1 MKFGAI
7 SAQILAKMLVNRHY
21 ASERELILDVADVFN
36 AELRA
41 GGRRRLPGDPGG
53 GAAPP
58 HRRRRRDAPP
68 TQDLQFFTDAVNRE
82 IEGVETEIWLHTCWG
97 NPNQQPL
104 HWERPSYERALPY
117 LLATDADVLTLEC
130 ASTGG
135 RDLPLLGKH
144 RTDKKIAIGVV
155 NHTTTAVEPPEV
167 VAGLIRKALEYV
179 PPERLILST
188 DCGFGREGL
197 SRRIAFYKMR
207 GHQPRARTSCAAS
220 SKLPEV
226 PDPGRRSEVRMKRS
240 TERFLTTHTG
250 SLPRPDDLVRAM
262 FAREEGVPVDGAA
275 LAARIR
281 AGVADVVRKQAEAG
295 VDVIDDGELS
305 KPSYATYVKDRLAG
319 FGGTSQ
325 PLQYQ
330 DLVEFPD
337 LAKRVFGD
345 PGRSRR
351 RTPAC
356 NGPISVRD
364 ARAAETDAGNLKAAL
379 ASVSAAE
386 GFLTAASPGVISLF
400 FRNDHYP
407 SHEAYLSAIADAM
420 RVEYEAVVGAGLLLQ
435 VDCPD
440 LAMGRHIQYAG
451 LDIEEFRRMARLHVE
466 ALNHALA
473 NVPPDRVR
481 MHVCWGNYEGPH
493 HYDVPLADIIDI
505 VFLARPAGVSFEAAN
520 PRHAHE
526 WRLFERVRVPEG
538 KILIPGVLE
547 SKTNYIEHPEL
558 VAQRIGRYAKLV
570 GRENIIAGT
579 DCGYGTWVG
588 QAAVDPGVVWAKLRS
603 LAEGAR
609 LASREFWA

>member
-1 MKFGAI
+1 
-7 SAQILAKMLVNRHY
+7 
-21 ASERELILDVADVFN
+21 
-36 AELRA
+36 
-41 GGRRRLPGDPGG
+41 
-53 GAAPP
+53 
-58 HRRRRRDAPP
+58 
-68 TQDLQFFTDAVNRE
+68 
-82 IEGVETEIWLHTCWG
+82 
-97 NPNQQPL
+97 
-104 HWERPSYERALPY
+104 
-117 LLATDADVLTLEC
+117 
-130 ASTGG
+130 
-135 RDLPLLGKH
+135 
-144 RTDKKIAIGVV
+144 
-155 NHTTTAVEPPEV
+155 
-167 VAGLIRKALEYV
+167 
-179 PPERLILST
+179 
-188 DCGFGREGL
+188 
-197 SRRIAFYKMR
+197 
-207 GHQPRARTSCAAS
+207 
-220 SKLPEV
+220 
-226 PDPGRRSEVRMKRS
+226 MKRS
-240 TERFLTTHTG
+240 TDRFLTTHTG

-281 AGVADVVRKQAEAG
+281 SGVAEVVRKQAEAG

-330 DLVEFPD
+330 DLVDFPD

-356 NGPISVRD
+356 NGPIGVRD
-364 ARAAETDAGNLKAAL
+364 ARAAEIDAQNLQAAL
-379 ASVSAAE
+379 ASVAAAE

-400 FRNDHYP
+400 FRNDHYA
-407 SHEAYLSAIADAM
+407 SHEAYLAAIADAM
-420 RVEYEAVVGAGLLLQ
+420 RVEYEAVVRAGLLLQ

-451 LDIEEFRRMARLHVE
+451 LGLEEFRRAARLHVE

-493 HYDVPLADIIDI
+493 HYDVPLADIIDV
-505 VFLARPAGVSFEAAN
+505 VFTARPAGISFEAAN

-526 WRLFERVRVPEG
+526 WKLFESVRVPEG
-538 KILIPGVLE
+538 KVLIPGVLE

-570 GRENIIAGT
+570 GRENVIAGT

-603 LAEGAR
+603 LSEGAR